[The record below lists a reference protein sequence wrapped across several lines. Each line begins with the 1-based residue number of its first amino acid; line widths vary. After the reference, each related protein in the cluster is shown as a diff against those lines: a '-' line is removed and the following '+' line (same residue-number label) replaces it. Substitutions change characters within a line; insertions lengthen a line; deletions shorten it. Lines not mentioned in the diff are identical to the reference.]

1 MLSTPARGKSRPSNS
16 GTDTAISPPWLP
28 SRERVSQL
36 AGIGAEP
43 PPASPTLHPGATRR
57 NLAVGQNMTQKV
69 EAVYTDGILKPTRE
83 LSLKDKQR
91 VRLTVETIDEPAGD
105 REAAIARLKAGITSM
120 RFFSEGPLPSREELH
135 DRR

>member
-1 MLSTPARGKSRPSNS
+1 
-16 GTDTAISPPWLP
+16 
-28 SRERVSQL
+28 
-36 AGIGAEP
+36 
-43 PPASPTLHPGATRR
+43 
-57 NLAVGQNMTQKV
+57 MTQKV

-105 REAAIARLKAGITSM
+105 RDAAIARLKAGIASM
-120 RFFSEGPLPSREELH
+120 RFFSEGQLPSREELH